1 MSASI
6 FGLADASKYVLMQNG
21 TQLMDE
27 EQSLEDVDLQGFV
40 RLEEWVPIYEKPAT
54 VTLPKSRKPV

>member
-21 TQLMDE
+21 SQLMNE
-27 EQSLEDVDLQGFV
+27 EQTLEEVDLQGFV
-40 RLEEWVPIYEKPAT
+40 RLEEWVPIYEKPTT